1 MPSDRRS
8 MVPWLSCPEG
18 TGKIPRGDRSHMT
31 LADTLRPHMQSL
43 GDTGQDGVVGR
54 AARRVEC

>member
-31 LADTLRPHMQSL
+31 LADTLRGGRSTRGDAVVNLREQSVS
-43 GDTGQDGVVGR
+43 TAPR
-54 AARRVEC
+54 